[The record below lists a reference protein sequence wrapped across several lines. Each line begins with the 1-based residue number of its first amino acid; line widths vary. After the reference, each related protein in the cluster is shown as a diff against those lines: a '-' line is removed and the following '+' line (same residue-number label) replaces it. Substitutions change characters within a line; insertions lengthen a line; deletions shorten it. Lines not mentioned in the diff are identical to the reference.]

1 MQQAKA
7 GAPRAAGNAAL
18 LPKEQDVSTA
28 ENNPSAAGPLA
39 SSFNELT
46 WLGWLGRM
54 RLLVITCLV
63 IFELAIVRLTPA
75 RIAGRQFVVVVVAWY
90 AIAIVFFALQN
101 LWGEVRLQAK
111 LQISTDLAFAT
122 AIVYFT
128 GGIDSSFNFLYPLT
142 VIVAAILLPRIWS
155 FVTALLAFILYG
167 AVLELTYVGLAPSFA
182 TSQPSARV
190 LQVTIFINLFAYVA
204 IAHLASRLAVRL
216 RQTSVQ
222 LHARTGQLQDLRA
235 LHQNIIH
242 SMTGGLITTDEEGR
256 ITLLNPAG
264 ARMLGRTERNVL
276 GQPVARLFT
285 DRLPIVEAAP
295 IRGEARSMTPQGKER
310 LFGMTAAPITTPERG
325 LTGFIYTF
333 NDLTEV
339 RRLEREVRTRERL
352 SAIGR
357 LAEGI
362 AHEIRQPLT
371 SITGSLKVLAAIAD
385 LNEEQMRLVDIVTR
399 ESVRLNNII
408 SDFSNYARDKSC
420 TLTRVDLRLLLED
433 TLTLVENRL
442 ATSPERAGV
451 QIIPRIEPQ
460 HAFAMADG
468 DRLKQVFW
476 NICNNALRAM
486 PEGGTLT
493 IGLKEAGDNWAITF
507 ADSGIGMTRQQI
519 EKIFEPY
526 QSWFQSGTGLGLA
539 ISYQIM
545 QAHDGKISVRSE
557 AGCGAE
563 FVLEVR
569 RAEEPD
575 IPELAEAPGMASV
588 NRPLAAEVTHG

>member
-1 MQQAKA
+1 MNALENN
-7 GAPRAAGNAAL
+7 PRAAGLA
-18 LPKEQDVSTA
+18 
-28 ENNPSAAGPLA
+28 NPA
-39 SSFNELT
+39 SSNELT
-46 WLGWLGRM
+46 WLSWLGRM

-75 RIAGRQFVVVVVAWY
+75 RIAGLQFIVVIMAWY
-90 AIAIVFFALQN
+90 AVSIAYSALQN
-101 LWGEVRLQAK
+101 LWGDAPLQAK
-111 LQISTDLAFAT
+111 LQISTDLAFAS

-128 GGIDSSFNFLYPLT
+128 GGIDSSFNFLYPII
-142 VIVAAILLPRIWS
+142 VIVASILLPRIWS
-155 FVTALLAFILYG
+155 FVTALLAFSLYG
-167 AVLELTYVGLAPSFA
+167 TVLELAYFGVIPSYA
-182 TSQPSARV
+182 STQASPRV
-190 LQVTIFINLFAYVA
+190 LQVTMFVNLFAYVA
-204 IAHLASRLAVRL
+204 IAHLAGRLAVRL

-222 LHARTGQLQDLRA
+222 LHARTGQLLDLRA

-264 ARMLGRTERNVL
+264 ARMLGRPERSVL
-276 GQPVARLFT
+276 GEPVATLFA
-285 DRLPIVEAAP
+285 DRLPVAVGKA
-295 IRGEARSMTPQGKER
+295 IRGEARSLTPQGKEK
-310 LFGMTAAPITTPERG
+310 LFGMTAAPIVTERG
-325 LTGFIYTF
+325 LTGYIYTF

-385 LNEEQMRLVDIVTR
+385 LNEEQLRLVDIVTR

-408 SDFSNYARDKSC
+408 SDFSNYAREKSC
-420 TLTRVDLRLLLED
+420 TLTRVDLRSLLDD
-433 TLTLVENRL
+433 TVTLIENRL
-442 ATSPERAGV
+442 AANPDQPRVAVVRELGPE
-451 QIIPRIEPQ
+451 Q
-460 HAFAMADG
+460 AFAMADG

-493 IGLKEAGDNWAITF
+493 VKLQSSRERSKNPQRGVAEPAKEDNWVISF
-507 ADSGIGMTRQQI
+507 ADSGMGMTRQQM

-526 QSWFQSGTGLGLA
+526 QTSFKGGTGLGLA
-539 ISYQIM
+539 ITYQIV
-545 QAHDGKISVRSE
+545 QAHDGRISVYSE
-557 AGCGAE
+557 PGCGAE
-563 FVLEVR
+563 FILELK
-569 RAEEPD
+569 RAEEDPY
-575 IPELAEAPGMASV
+575 PAQAPVARALLATDH
-588 NRPLAAEVTHG
+588 RPLTTEVAHG